1 MHLPII
7 IYFYL
12 FKEYRKISM
21 NNKQIILYYTCIS
34 IKYFR
39 YSAALM
45 RIALGIR
52 YHL

>member
-1 MHLPII
+1 
-7 IYFYL
+7 
-12 FKEYRKISM
+12 M

-45 RIALGIR
+45 IIALGTK
-52 YHL
+52 YHLWVSCVYYIGLILTKVDF